1 MKEPPRYP
9 LILNPKAKSEKGK
22 RALSFV
28 MEHATQFVIY
38 ATRSREEA
46 IALARRF
53 AEEGEPVVIA
63 AGGDGTLNA
72 VIEGLGGS
80 ETTLGVFPTG
90 TMNVFA
96 REMGIARDRLEH
108 AMDIIEAGHRKTVDL
123 FEMNGLPFVQMAGVG
138 FDAQVIEET
147 TWESKKRLGPL
158 AYLLAATKVLGE
170 KPPKI
175 TVTCT
180 DGRSFEGVCLLIGNG
195 SLYGGQFPLFRN
207 ADNSD
212 QLLDAVLF
220 KESGYQFVRDSLRGL
235 AKGGIDPHSPGE
247 SVEYIQAA
255 GLKVSC
261 DHSFPIELDGEWW
274 GRSTVAEFRSS
285 GKVLSVFAPRE
296 IPHNRWLELIKT
308 VNPFYQSSLKK

>member
-22 RALSFV
+22 RALRFV
-28 MEHATQFVIY
+28 MDHATKFVIY
-38 ATRSREEA
+38 ATRSREDA

-53 AEEGEPVVIA
+53 AAEGEPVVIA

-72 VIEGLGGS
+72 VIEGLAGS
-80 ETTLGVFPTG
+80 KTTLGVFPTG

-96 REMGIARDRLEH
+96 REMGIARDRLEN
-108 AMDIIEAGHRKTVDL
+108 ALQVIETGHRKTVDL

-147 TWESKKRLGPL
+147 TWERKKRLGPL
-158 AYLLAATKVLGE
+158 AYLLAATKVLGDR
-170 KPPKI
+170 PPKI
-175 TVTCT
+175 TVTCA
-180 DGRSFEGVCLLIGNG
+180 DGRTFDGVCLLVGNG
-195 SLYGGQFPLFRN
+195 SLYGGQFPLFRD

-255 GLKVSC
+255 GLIVTC
-261 DHSFPIELDGEWW
+261 EQPFPIELDGELW
-274 GRSTVAEFRSS
+274 GRATTANFCSS
-285 GKVLSVFAPRE
+285 GKVLNVFAPE
-296 IPHNRWLELIKT
+296 VIKNNRWLELLKV
-308 VNPFYQSSLKK
+308 VNPFYRD